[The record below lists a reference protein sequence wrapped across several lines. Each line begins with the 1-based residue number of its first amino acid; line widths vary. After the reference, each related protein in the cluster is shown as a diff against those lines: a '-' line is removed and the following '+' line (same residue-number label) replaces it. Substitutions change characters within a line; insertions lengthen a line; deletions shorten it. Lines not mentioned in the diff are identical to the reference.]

1 MKAFLGK
8 HLKINMAQIYWNLEK
23 KEPSNMTNEQ
33 RMKNLSVPKGRVDV
47 VLDTDAY
54 NEIDDQFAISYLIK
68 SKEKLNTKAIYA
80 APFFNANSENPK
92 DGMEKSYNE
101 IFKLLSLLDEKYDV
115 YKGSE
120 KYLDN
125 EKTPVI
131 SPAAE
136 DLVQRAKKYSP
147 QNPLY
152 VVAIGAITN
161 IASAILL
168 NPDIIENIVVVWLGG
183 HAHHYHNTKE
193 FNMYQD
199 VAAARVVM
207 QSGVPFVQ
215 LPCMGVVDKFAVSK
229 QELEFWLKGKN
240 KLADYLASNT
250 IEAAESYAKGRV
262 WTRVIWDVT
271 AVAWLLNESDRF
283 MDSRIVPTPIPTY
296 DNFYAT
302 DYNGYPMQ
310 YVYNINRDNLMND
323 LFEKLVN

>member
-1 MKAFLGK
+1 
-8 HLKINMAQIYWNLEK
+8 
-23 KEPSNMTNEQ
+23 MTNEQ

-283 MDSRIVPTPIPTY
+283 MASRIVPTPIPTY